1 MCLKNG
7 ANRVG
12 WQPVCRVFE
21 RERERGVGDGL
32 SSFPAHNGKTDMV
45 TSTWKVW
52 AWSGDQK
59 LTLHMC
65 I

>member
-1 MCLKNG
+1 MGPTGLDG
-7 ANRVG
+7 SQFVG
-12 WQPVCRVFE
+12 YL